1 MEKDMWG
8 STMGIYT
15 NDLKSKY
22 ILNELPS
29 TLLVNLKNYKRKRII
44 SIPNSPKPKSK
55 SKSKAKKNPLRKG
68 VVYNS
73 LSNML
78 KNFANKKR
86 NTPELFLNI
95 NDKLKR

>member
-1 MEKDMWG
+1 MSFPVRSCNSKELQKD
-8 STMGIYT
+8 T
-15 NDLKSKY
+15 NNKY
-22 ILNELPS
+22 
-29 TLLVNLKNYKRKRII
+29 
-44 SIPNSPKPKSK
+44 PNSPKPKSK
-55 SKSKAKKNPLRKG
+55 SKSKARKNPLRRG

-86 NTPELFLNI
+86 NTPEVFENI

>member
-1 MEKDMWG
+1 MNFPVRNK
-8 STMGIYT
+8 
-15 NDLKSKY
+15 KSKK
-22 ILNELPS
+22 LQQDTNNKCPG
-29 TLLVNLKNYKRKRII
+29 
-44 SIPNSPKPKSK
+44 SPKPKSK
-55 SKSKAKKNPLRKG
+55 SKSKARKNPLRRG

-86 NTPELFLNI
+86 NTPEVFENI

>member
-1 MEKDMWG
+1 MKLPMRSCNSKKLQKE
-8 STMGIYT
+8 T
-15 NDLKSKY
+15 NNKY
-22 ILNELPS
+22 
-29 TLLVNLKNYKRKRII
+29 
-44 SIPNSPKPKSK
+44 PNSPKPKSK
-55 SKSKAKKNPLRKG
+55 SKSKTKKNPLRKG

>member
-1 MEKDMWG
+1 MAFPVRNNNSKKLQKE
-8 STMGIYT
+8 T
-15 NDLKSKY
+15 NNKF
-22 ILNELPS
+22 
-29 TLLVNLKNYKRKRII
+29 
-44 SIPNSPKPKSK
+44 PNSPKPKSK
-55 SKSKAKKNPLRKG
+55 TKSNAKKNPLRQG

-86 NTPELFLNI
+86 NTPEVFENI

>member
-1 MEKDMWG
+1 M
-8 STMGIYT
+8 
-15 NDLKSKY
+15 NKSKKLQKETNNKY
-22 ILNELPS
+22 PD
-29 TLLVNLKNYKRKRII
+29 
-44 SIPNSPKPKSK
+44 SPQPKSK
-55 SKSKAKKNPLRKG
+55 TKSKARKNPLRRG

-86 NTPELFLNI
+86 NNPEVFENI

>member
-1 MEKDMWG
+1 MSFPVRSCNSKKLQKE
-8 STMGIYT
+8 T
-15 NDLKSKY
+15 NDKF
-22 ILNELPS
+22 
-29 TLLVNLKNYKRKRII
+29 
-44 SIPNSPKPKSK
+44 PNSPKPKSK
-55 SKSKAKKNPLRKG
+55 SKSKSKMNPLRKG

-78 KNFANKKR
+78 KNFAKKKR

>member
-1 MEKDMWG
+1 MNFPVRN
-8 STMGIYT
+8 S
-15 NDLKSKY
+15 KSKKLQKETNNKY
-22 ILNELPS
+22 PD
-29 TLLVNLKNYKRKRII
+29 
-44 SIPNSPKPKSK
+44 SPKPKSK
-55 SKSKAKKNPLRKG
+55 TKSKARKNPLRRG

-86 NTPELFLNI
+86 NNPEVFENI

>member
-1 MEKDMWG
+1 MTFPVRSCNSKKLQKE
-8 STMGIYT
+8 T
-15 NDLKSKY
+15 NNKY
-22 ILNELPS
+22 
-29 TLLVNLKNYKRKRII
+29 
-44 SIPNSPKPKSK
+44 PNSPKPKSK
-55 SKSKAKKNPLRKG
+55 SKSKSKAKMNPLRKG

>member
-1 MEKDMWG
+1 MAFPVRN
-8 STMGIYT
+8 S
-15 NDLKSKY
+15 KSKK
-22 ILNELPS
+22 LQKETN
-29 TLLVNLKNYKRKRII
+29 NMF
-44 SIPNSPKPKSK
+44 PNSPKSK
-55 SKSKAKKNPLRKG
+55 SKSKSKARMNPLRRG
-68 VVYNS
+68 VVYTS